1 MNKYEKI
8 YNEAARN
15 GGNPKWMNTCIRP
28 LAADLEELTG
38 LKAEVSGPYGLRAE
52 CVIYLNKDGG
62 EGNRK
67 YLVLT
72 PDFYHKDNHI
82 EIQFFYDTGETD
94 ERYPAN
100 SLGDYNGFNNVSARL
115 PDTLEEIAALL
126 RTY

>member
-8 YNEAARN
+8 YNEAARS
-15 GGNPKWMNTCIRP
+15 GGNPKWINACIRP
-28 LAADLEELTG
+28 LAADLGEMTG

-62 EGNRK
+62 KGERK
-67 YLVLT
+67 FIVLT
-72 PDFYHKDNHI
+72 PHFYHAGNYI
-82 EIQFFYDTGETD
+82 EIEFFYDTGETE
-94 ERYPAN
+94 ERYEPN
-100 SLGDYNGFNNVSARL
+100 TLGDYNGFNNISAKL